1 MVPVTLN
8 FDGKDPDKAY
18 VAKAKKNPDGSLV
31 TVSGNPVIEDWI
43 EVIPTLIT
51 PPTLPATC
59 KPDPDSGGGGS
70 GGEGGGEGALA
81 LILLLILALLYFS
94 RK

>member
-18 VAKAKKNPDGSLV
+18 VAKAKKNPDGSLEM
-31 TVSGNPVIEDWI
+31 VSGNPVIEDWI
-43 EVIPTLIT
+43 EVIPTRLT
-51 PPTLPATC
+51 PPKLPASCT
-59 KPDPDSGGGGS
+59 KPDPPDSGGGG
-70 GGEGGGEGALA
+70 GGGGEGALA